1 MGIGIN
7 NPNFKL
13 IDTTY
18 VIKGIHIGID
28 NYRSKN
34 LSTAD
39 AMWNIEE
46 MKRRYWNWGGLPC
59 QGNMMLLN
67 INGSLK
73 LDPVINGS
81 RKCHKLSNGLNH
93 TN

>member
-18 VIKGIHIGID
+18 SIKGIHLGFD
-28 NYRSKN
+28 NYRSN
-34 LSTAD
+34 NISDDD

-46 MKRRYWNWGGLPC
+46 MKRNHLNWGGLPC
-59 QGNMMLLN
+59 QGNMLLLN
-67 INGSLK
+67 INDSLQ
-73 LDPVINGS
+73 LEPVINVS
-81 RKCHKLSNGLNH
+81 RKCYKLSYGLNH
-93 TN
+93 TV